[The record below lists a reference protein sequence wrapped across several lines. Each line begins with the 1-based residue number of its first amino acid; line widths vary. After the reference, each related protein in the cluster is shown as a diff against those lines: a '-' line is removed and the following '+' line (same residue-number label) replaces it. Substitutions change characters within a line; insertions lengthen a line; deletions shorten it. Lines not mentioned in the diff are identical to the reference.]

1 MLNFEKL
8 KNRVNNANPLH
19 FRGLVTEIIGLTIQS
34 RGPRAGVGELV
45 YIQSKQGVIP
55 AEVVGFKSERTL
67 LMPLGDLA
75 GVAPGDLVTAVNQSF
90 KVKVGPEIIGRVLDG
105 LGRPLDNKGALKWE
119 SEYPLLESSPH
130 PLKRKRITENLSL
143 GIKVI
148 DGLLTC
154 GKGQRLGIFSGSGV
168 GKSTLLGMIARNS
181 SADVNVIA
189 LIGERGR
196 EVREFLENDLKAGI
210 DRSVVV
216 VASSDQ
222 PAIVR
227 VKAAFLATALAE
239 YFRDQGK
246 DVILLMDSITRF
258 AMAQREIGLAVG
270 EPPATKG
277 YTPSVFA
284 LLPRLLERAGTDVQG
299 SITGLYTV
307 LVEGDDFNEPI
318 SDAVRGIL
326 DGHLI
331 LSRALASLG
340 HYPAVDVLNSISRV
354 MLNIVDSEHQVAAT
368 KIKKLLAIYSE
379 AKDLIDVGAYQKGS
393 NLQID
398 LAICFIEQINQF
410 LQQEIQEAFKSEQTI
425 QILKDLY
432 QEIIRKERDINV

>member
-1 MLNFEKL
+1 
-8 KNRVNNANPLH
+8 
-19 FRGLVTEIIGLTIQS
+19 
-34 RGPRAGVGELV
+34 
-45 YIQSKQGVIP
+45 
-55 AEVVGFKSERTL
+55 
-67 LMPLGDLA
+67 
-75 GVAPGDLVTAVNQSF
+75 
-90 KVKVGPEIIGRVLDG
+90 VKVGPQIVGRVLNG
-105 LGRPLDNKGALKWE
+105 LGEPIDSKGPLQWE
-119 SEYPLLESSPH
+119 KENPLQEVPPH
-130 PLKRKRITENLSL
+130 PLKRKRITQSLSL
-143 GIKVI
+143 GVKAI

-196 EVREFLENDLKAGI
+196 EVREFLENDLKTGI

-227 VKAAFLATALAE
+227 VKAAFLATAIAE

-246 DVILLMDSITRF
+246 DVVLLMDSITRF
-258 AMAQREIGLAVG
+258 AMAQREIGLAIG
-270 EPPATKG
+270 EPPAAKG

-284 LLPRLLERAGTDVQG
+284 LLPRLLERAGTGKQG

-326 DGHLI
+326 DGHII
-331 LSRALASLG
+331 LSRDLAALG
-340 HYPAVDVLNSISRV
+340 HYPAIDVLNSVSRV
-354 MLNIVDSEHQVAAT
+354 MINLVDQEYLSAAS
-368 KIKKLLAIYSE
+368 KIKKLLAIYTE

-393 NLQID
+393 NSQID
-398 LAICFIEQINQF
+398 LAISFIDKINMF
-410 LQQEIQEAFKSEQTI
+410 LQQKIQETFTAEQTE
-425 QILKDLY
+425 QLLKELN
-432 QEIIRKERDINV
+432 QEIIGNE

>member
-1 MLNFEKL
+1 
-8 KNRVNNANPLH
+8 
-19 FRGLVTEIIGLTIQS
+19 
-34 RGPRAGVGELV
+34 
-45 YIQSKQGVIP
+45 
-55 AEVVGFKSERTL
+55 
-67 LMPLGDLA
+67 MPLGDLA
-75 GVAPGDLVTAVNQSF
+75 GVAPGDLVTAVNQPF
-90 KVKVGPEIIGRVLDG
+90 KVKVGPEIIGRVLAG

-119 SEYPLLESSPH
+119 SEYPLLESPPH

-227 VKAAFLATALAE
+227 VKAAFLATAIAE

-354 MLNIVDSEHQVAAT
+354 MLNIVDSN
-368 KIKKLLAIYSE
+368 IKLQP
-379 AKDLIDVGAYQKGS
+379 QK
-393 NLQID
+393 
-398 LAICFIEQINQF
+398 
-410 LQQEIQEAFKSEQTI
+410 
-425 QILKDLY
+425 
-432 QEIIRKERDINV
+432 

>member
-1 MLNFEKL
+1 MPWPKG
-8 KNRVNNANPLH
+8 NR
-19 FRGLVTEIIGLTIQS
+19 S
-34 RGPRAGVGELV
+34 
-45 YIQSKQGVIP
+45 
-55 AEVVGFKSERTL
+55 
-67 LMPLGDLA
+67 
-75 GVAPGDLVTAVNQSF
+75 
-90 KVKVGPEIIGRVLDG
+90 
-105 LGRPLDNKGALKWE
+105 
-119 SEYPLLESSPH
+119 
-130 PLKRKRITENLSL
+130 
-143 GIKVI
+143 
-148 DGLLTC
+148 
-154 GKGQRLGIFSGSGV
+154 
-168 GKSTLLGMIARNS
+168 
-181 SADVNVIA
+181 
-189 LIGERGR
+189 
-196 EVREFLENDLKAGI
+196 
-210 DRSVVV
+210 
-216 VASSDQ
+216 
-222 PAIVR
+222 
-227 VKAAFLATALAE
+227 
-239 YFRDQGK
+239 
-246 DVILLMDSITRF
+246 
-258 AMAQREIGLAVG
+258 AVG